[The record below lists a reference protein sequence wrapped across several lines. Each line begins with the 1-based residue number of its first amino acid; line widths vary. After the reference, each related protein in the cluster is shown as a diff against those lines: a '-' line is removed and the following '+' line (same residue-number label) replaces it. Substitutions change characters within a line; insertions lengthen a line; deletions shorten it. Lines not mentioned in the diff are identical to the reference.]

1 VGFDV
6 EPDDGLLAGL
16 TMSVAVATYIGVV
29 VKATPKLIA
38 LPSTTVTMMSQSR
51 RLRMN
56 Q

>member
-1 VGFDV
+1 
-6 EPDDGLLAGL
+6 LLAGL

-29 VKATPKLIA
+29 VMATVKLIA
-38 LPSTTVTMMSQSR
+38 PPRTTVTTMSLSR